1 MWNLGGPLTR
11 TPDRMSCSPPDST
24 PPPPHSSESVVEF
37 NPPLRV
43 GGSRGKTEP
52 SHFSVFKD
60 LQLKSRKPPAAKEL
74 SHSFSEAARKAGI
87 QIALRLQEITYSVF
101 PHLGS
106 YSVTWN
112 VAQKKKAIQDG
123 LYPQICQYFLPADW
137 FNIAY
142 SFNLHR
148 TTRRSV
154 LDS

>member
-112 VAQKKKAIQDG
+112 VAQKKKKKRFRMVYIPRFVSIFCLPTGSILLIVLTCTELQEG
-123 LYPQICQYFLPADW
+123 LY
-137 FNIAY
+137 
-142 SFNLHR
+142 
-148 TTRRSV
+148 
-154 LDS
+154 